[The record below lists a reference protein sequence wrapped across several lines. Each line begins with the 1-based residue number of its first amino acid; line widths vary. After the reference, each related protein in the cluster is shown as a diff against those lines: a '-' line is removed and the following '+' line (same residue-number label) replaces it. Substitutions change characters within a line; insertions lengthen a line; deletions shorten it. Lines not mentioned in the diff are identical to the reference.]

1 MAKRHYKA
9 INVQPEDWTV
19 YDRIA
24 GRLSSKLNMA
34 VSIPQAIKMAM
45 AKFEK
50 SLDQED
56 NSNVDNNQS

>member
-9 INVQPEDWTV
+9 INVQPEDLTV

-24 GRLSSKLNMA
+24 SRLSSKINMA